1 MIIEAHSEDEMKAFG
16 ARLARLFTGGEV
28 IELVGDVGSGKT
40 TLTKGIAKGLGVDED
55 VQSPSFTISRVYDAR
70 DGLRLAHYDFYRLG
84 EAGLMADDLN
94 EAMHDKHTV
103 TVIEWAGIVE
113 STLPVDRLT
122 LNFVSPSETSRRL
135 IVEAHG
141 PRSVMIERAL

>member
-1 MIIEAHSEDEMKAFG
+1 
-16 ARLARLFTGGEV
+16 
-28 IELVGDVGSGKT
+28 
-40 TLTKGIAKGLGVDED
+40 
-55 VQSPSFTISRVYDAR
+55 
-70 DGLRLAHYDFYRLG
+70 LG

-94 EAMHDKHTV
+94 EAMHDTRTV